1 MKSIKVVS
9 LLLLILLV
17 KSGFSQKISGKVFEE
32 IKEGAKNRQES
43 LPGANV
49 YWQNVQGGTVTDVDG
64 EFEIDVP
71 SSFPA
76 TLIISY
82 VGYQTDSM
90 VVKKQEDNLRI
101 KLKKEILM
109 KWSLI

>member
-1 MKSIKVVS
+1 MQNS
-9 LLLLILLV
+9 
-17 KSGFSQKISGKVFEE
+17 SGFSQKISGKVFEE
-32 IKEGAKNRQES
+32 IKEESKNRQES
-43 LPGANV
+43 IPGANV
-49 YWQNVQGGTVTDVDG
+49 YWQNVQGGTVTDVEG

-90 VVKKQEDNLRI
+90 VVKKLENSLKI
-101 KLKKEILM
+101 KLKKDIQTIF
-109 KWSLI
+109 SF